1 VTPPEII
8 VAPDAAAVAADGADR
23 FVAAAAEAIAARGRF
38 AVAVAGG
45 HTPEAMNA
53 LLAAEPYRS
62 RVAWDRVRFFFGDER
77 TVPPEHPDSNYGM
90 TRRTLFAPLGIA
102 EEHVYRMRGEDEP
115 HAAARAYE
123 QVLVGELGQ
132 EPKLDL
138 ILLGMGPDG
147 HTASLFP
154 GTLAAIPETAL
165 AWATYVEKF
174 TTYRLTLTP
183 RTINAARAVVVQTAG
198 AEKRTAL
205 ALALAPDGDVAQTPI
220 RIVRPTD
227 GTLTYVVDRAA
238 RG

>member
-1 VTPPEII
+1 VTAPEVV
-8 VAPDAAAVAADGADR
+8 VAADAAAVAVDGADR

-62 RVAWDRVRFFFGDER
+62 RVAWDHVRFF
-77 TVPPEHPDSNYGM
+77 
-90 TRRTLFAPLGIA
+90 FAPLGIPEA
-102 EEHVYRMRGEDEP
+102 HVFRMHGEDEP

-123 QVLVGELGQ
+123 QVLVTERGP
-132 EPKLDL
+132 EPRLDM

-154 GTLAAIPETAL
+154 GTLATIPEAAL

-174 TTYRLTLTP
+174 ATYRLTLTP
-183 RTINAARAVVVQTAG
+183 RTINAARAVVIETAG
-198 AEKRTAL
+198 EEKRAAL
-205 ALALAPDGDVAQTPI
+205 ALATAPDGDVAQTPI
-220 RIVRPTD
+220 RIVRPTN
-227 GTLTYVVDRAA
+227 GTLTFVVDRAA
-238 RG
+238 RE